1 MKIKSMGHLLIRN
14 VSDYVFSIKQW
25 DNFKL
30 ANYMTNMNILDGYKE
45 MDVLHTNK
53 FDGFHMIA
61 AVILQAE
68 TLKRTDSKH
77 TGL

>member
-1 MKIKSMGHLLIRN
+1 
-14 VSDYVFSIKQW
+14 
-25 DNFKL
+25 
-30 ANYMTNMNILDGYKE
+30 MNILDGYKE